1 MSASDSDNHQDDQQL
16 KNNQELPEE
25 PAETEDRPSEG
36 PSRKSAERSAL
47 LQIWVVIISSVV
59 GTFVMIQLDAFEKL
73 HRFTR
78 PFEAPE
84 LDEWLT
90 FLPTFLAMG
99 FVLYAY
105 QRVIELREE
114 IARRREVEKQLQAS
128 EKRYRELSITD
139 ELTHLYNARY
149 FYAKLAEESTRAC
162 RFKHALSLILLD
174 IDDFKR
180 FNDTYG
186 HLEGDKVLEVVGK
199 TIQYCVR
206 ETDSAY
212 RYGGEEFT
220 VLLPYSNIEAA
231 ENAAERIRKGV
242 SDQAFSPAPDV
253 TEKITVSLGV
263 CQFRHGEE
271 IEEVVRRADEA
282 MYTAKHQGKN
292 RVASA

>member
-1 MSASDSDNHQDDQQL
+1 MSTSSTDNHQDDQKL
-16 KNNQELPEE
+16 ENSQELPE
-25 PAETEDRPSEG
+25 DRPKEG
-36 PSRKSAERSAL
+36 LSRKNPERSVL
-47 LQIWVVIISSVV
+47 LQIWVVIISGVV
-59 GTFVMIQLDAFEKL
+59 GTIVMIQLDAFEKL

-78 PFEAPE
+78 PFEMSE
-84 LDEWLT
+84 VDEWLA

-99 FVLYAY
+99 FVLFAY

-114 IARRREVEKQLQAS
+114 IARRREVEEQLQES

-139 ELTHLYNARY
+139 DLTHLYNARY
-149 FYAKLAEESTRAC
+149 FYAKLAEENTRAC
-162 RFKHALSLILLD
+162 RFKHPLSLILLD

-199 TIQYCVR
+199 AIQHCVR

-220 VLLPYSNIEAA
+220 VILPYADIEAA
-231 ENAAERIRKGV
+231 ENAAERIRLDV
-242 SDQAFSPAPDV
+242 SVQEFSPTPDV

-263 CQFRHGEE
+263 CQLRHGEE
-271 IEEVVRRADEA
+271 ITELVKRADDA
-282 MYTAKHQGKN
+282 MYIAKRGGKN
-292 RVASA
+292 RVATSE